1 MFYSKI
7 TNLIGITITKLF
19 IFLGPVYIK
28 LGQLLSYN
36 YPILDQLHTL
46 QNDCPGLTQKEIKY
60 YKEKYNYLNI
70 EENHIAAGSISVVHT
85 GIYKDKK
92 IAIKIKRPNIEKII
106 KNNIFYANILKNI
119 VLYIPF
125 FNFLNLKN
133 KIEFVFDLYIKQINF
148 EKELQNWKIFKKNN
162 EGVKNLKIPFFFED
176 LCNNEIIVMEYL
188 SGNNL
193 NENKILDKDE
203 KLKIGHCIMGQYI
216 SGIFKGFIHGD
227 LHCGNLSYYKNNVII
242 YDYGIMVELSHND
255 SNSIIN
261 IINCIFTKD
270 IENIIK
276 LILETFIN
284 NPDKNRQ
291 DISDIIHQ
299 LKDIEIKDG
308 NIDLVF
314 VILKIKKIL
323 ENNGLFFNNK
333 MIAFELSLISLNTTI
348 KQLDVKGDP
357 NFLLTDMLNKF
368 QKDFLKI

>member
-1 MFYSKI
+1 MVKFYR
-7 TNLIGITITKLF
+7 L
-19 IFLGPVYIK
+19 
-28 LGQLLSYN
+28 
-36 YPILDQLHTL
+36 
-46 QNDCPGLTQKEIKY
+46 
-60 YKEKYNYLNI
+60 
-70 EENHIAAGSISVVHT
+70 
-85 GIYKDKK
+85 
-92 IAIKIKRPNIEKII
+92 
-106 KNNIFYANILKNI
+106 
-119 VLYIPF
+119 
-125 FNFLNLKN
+125 
-133 KIEFVFDLYIKQINF
+133 
-148 EKELQNWKIFKKNN
+148 
-162 EGVKNLKIPFFFED
+162 
-176 LCNNEIIVMEYL
+176 
-188 SGNNL
+188 
-193 NENKILDKDE
+193 
-203 KLKIGHCIMGQYI
+203 
-216 SGIFKGFIHGD
+216 
-227 LHCGNLSYYKNNVII
+227 
-242 YDYGIMVELSHND
+242 
-255 SNSIIN
+255 IN

-333 MIAFELSLISLNTTI
+333 MIAFEISLISLNTTI